1 MNRRYAAKGA
11 RFTFLYNL
19 TNSSFALDF
28 KDYCYKRLRL
38 NKTNLLI
45 STIAETHFALN
56 CGHRPKLSVA
66 SQEDAEKPYSS
77 EIRLRGKTLIW
88 HGIVQRRLTVK
99 NEHEYFKIERFFD
112 LILNS
117 I

>member
-1 MNRRYAAKGA
+1 MGFSKTDIDPLVPIDVLG
-11 RFTFLYNL
+11 TSSMSLTTECSQTLY
-19 TNSSFALDF
+19 SS
-28 KDYCYKRLRL
+28 
-38 NKTNLLI
+38 T
-45 STIAETHFALN
+45 
-56 CGHRPKLSVA
+56 
-66 SQEDAEKPYSS
+66 S

-88 HGIVQRRLTVK
+88 HGIVQRRLTAQ